1 MIFRVF
7 TNQIVICI
15 HKILLTMENRIIFHV
30 DFDYFYAQCEEIRN
44 PALKPKP
51 VAVCIFSDRGDDS
64 GAIAT
69 ANYKAR
75 EYGVKSGIPIKFAKS
90 RLKDRQDAVFLP
102 ADFDYYAQISSS
114 AMDIIKSF
122 ADVFEYVGKD
132 EAFLDVTL
140 KVKNNFQNA
149 SHIAQQLKN
158 EIRQKLKMTCSIG
171 VSSNKLLSKI
181 ASDYE
186 KPDGL
191 TIVKPDYAS
200 KFLSKLEI
208 RSIPGIGK
216 KTELILGEMNCKK
229 IEDLLDLD
237 FFAITNKFGRKT
249 GTYIY
254 NAVRGIDLEPVKEK
268 QPSIQFSKI
277 TTLKENSKNFEFLQK
292 NLLKLCK
299 QVHGIAV
306 DNQKMFRSVGIQFVN
321 EDLTMKTKSKML
333 RNSTVSLEELE
344 KTTEQLLLN
353 ALDEQEMLIRR
364 LGVRISDLSD
374 LEGQNTIT
382 NYF

>member
-1 MIFRVF
+1 MVFRVLID
-7 TNQIVICI
+7 QIVICI
-15 HKILLTMENRIIFHV
+15 QKLLLIMENRVIFHI

-44 PALKPKP
+44 PELKTKP

-75 EYGVKSGIPIKFAKS
+75 EYEVKSGIPIKFAKS

-102 ADFDYYAQISSS
+102 ADFDYYSQISSN

-122 ADVFEYVGKD
+122 ADIFEYVGRD

-140 KVKNNFQNA
+140 KTKNDFQNA
-149 SHIAQQLKN
+149 GHIAQQLKN

-171 VSSNKLLSKI
+171 VSPNKLLSKI

-191 TIVKPDYAS
+191 TIVKPEYTVN
-200 KFLSKLEI
+200 FLSKLEI

-229 IEDLLDLD
+229 IEDLLNLD
-237 FFAITNKFGRKT
+237 FFEITNKFGRKT

-254 NAVRGIDLEPVKEK
+254 NAARGIDLEPVKEK

-277 TTLKENSKNFEFLQK
+277 ITLKKNSKNFEFLRE

-299 QVHGIAV
+299 QVHDISV
-306 DNQKMFRSVGIQFVN
+306 NKHQMFRSVGIQFVN

-333 RNSTVSLEELE
+333 RNPTVNLEELE
-344 KTTEQLLLN
+344 KTTEQLLLD
-353 ALDEQEMLIRR
+353 ALDEQELLIRR

-374 LEGQNTIT
+374 MEGQSSIT
-382 NYF
+382 SYF

>member
-7 TNQIVICI
+7 TNQIIICI
-15 HKILLTMENRIIFHV
+15 HKILLTMENRVIFHV

-51 VAVCIFSDRGDDS
+51 VAVCIFSDRGNDS

-75 EYGVKSGIPIKFAKS
+75 EYEVKSGIPIKFAKT

-102 ADFDYYAQISSS
+102 ADFDYYSQISSN
-114 AMDIIKSF
+114 AMNIIKSF
-122 ADVFEYVGKD
+122 ADVFEYVGRD
-132 EAFLDVTL
+132 EAFLDVT
-140 KVKNNFQNA
+140 VKTKNSFQNA

-158 EIRQKLKMTCSIG
+158 EVRKKLKMTCSIG

-191 TIVKPDYAS
+191 TIVKPDYIS
-200 KFLSKLEI
+200 QFLSKLEI

-216 KTELILGEMNCKK
+216 KTEAVLKEMNCKK
-229 IEDLLDLD
+229 IEDILCLD
-237 FFAITNKFGRKT
+237 FFEITNKFGRKT
-249 GTYIY
+249 GTHIY
-254 NAVRGIDLEPVKEK
+254 NAVRGIDSEPVKEK

-277 TTLKENSKNFEFLQK
+277 TTLKEDSKDFEFLQK

-299 QVHGIAV
+299 QVHNVAI
-306 DNQKMFRSVGIQFVN
+306 DNCKMFRSVGIQFVN
-321 EDLTMKTKSKML
+321 QDLTMKTKSKML
-333 RNSTVSLEELE
+333 RNPTVSLEELE

-353 ALDEQEMLIRR
+353 ALDEQELLIRR

-374 LEGQNTIT
+374 LEGQSNIT